1 MKLIIASLF
10 NKTNFA
16 GLWSSILNLL
26 FPSPKP
32 ALVPV
37 KEKPRF
43 AKP

>member
-1 MKLIIASLF
+1 MKLIIDSLLSY
-10 NKTNFA
+10 TTFA

-26 FPSPKP
+26 FPTPKP